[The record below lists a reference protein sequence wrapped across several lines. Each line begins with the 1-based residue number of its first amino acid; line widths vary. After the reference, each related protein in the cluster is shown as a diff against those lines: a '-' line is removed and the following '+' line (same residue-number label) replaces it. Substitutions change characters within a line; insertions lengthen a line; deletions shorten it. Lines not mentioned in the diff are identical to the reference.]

1 MGYSK
6 ESERQNKVLGDL
18 LSGREPDKRVMIGYE
33 GKGKE
38 KGDVIPKMT
47 ELMQDVRM
55 PLFCPSCNKVMKKRL
70 DDKMWRLYE
79 HCFDCQLDLNTN
91 LDLKVSM
98 KSGKNKKLK
107 KIKYLF

>member
-38 KGDVIPKMT
+38 KGDV
-47 ELMQDVRM
+47 
-55 PLFCPSCNKVMKKRL
+55 
-70 DDKMWRLYE
+70 
-79 HCFDCQLDLNTN
+79 
-91 LDLKVSM
+91 
-98 KSGKNKKLK
+98 K
-107 KIKYLF
+107 KIRR